1 MKTSSRAASDVLSRG
16 VFIESIG
23 GECHMIPETGGPT
36 VAEVRAQLEKGL
48 RDSDRLPQLY
58 EVKLLHG
65 DRELEDGS
73 LDGST
78 CTS

>member
-1 MKTSSRAASDVLSRG
+1 
-16 VFIESIG
+16 
-23 GECHMIPETGGPT
+23 MIPETGGPT

-58 EVKLLHG
+58 EVKLLQG